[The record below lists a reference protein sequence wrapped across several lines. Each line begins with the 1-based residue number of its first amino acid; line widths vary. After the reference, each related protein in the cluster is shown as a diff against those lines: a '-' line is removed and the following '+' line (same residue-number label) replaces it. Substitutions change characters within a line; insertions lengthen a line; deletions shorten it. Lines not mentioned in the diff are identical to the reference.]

1 MCQPILTTSECHHPD
16 ILCPGAVPFQHGQL
30 VSTCPLF
37 TGEVIGLAKIA
48 AITREVQWDC
58 GHFVH
63 LVFGDA
69 AHLMGF

>member
-1 MCQPILTTSECHHPD
+1 MPRRSSISTWTTGGY
-16 ILCPGAVPFQHGQL
+16 L
-30 VSTCPLF
+30 PLF
-37 TGEVIGLAKIA
+37 TSEAIGLAKMA

-69 AHLMGF
+69 AHLMDF